1 MLSWALDRL
10 KPMLC
15 HSGTENR
22 QSLKYLKEKGV
33 HYEISC
39 CLRWAAIT
47 KEASPLVTLVATWS
61 HSRFCWVN
69 ARALISPASKRGPV
83 WTHNSVHRVSFFT
96 GHFGHPDA
104 LCFMFFSSHYW
115 LLPSYDSHFIFPE
128 KAISR
133 ILLIFFFGQTVGQL
147 SDWLALY
154 QMAIPGHETWKIYL
168 NGTSSTPILN
178 LLYSWFLTQEKL
190 WRNTY
195 WIND

>member
-22 QSLKYLKEKGV
+22 QPLKYLKEKGV
-33 HYEISC
+33 HYENYC
-39 CLRWAAIT
+39 CLGWAAIT
-47 KEASPLVTLVATWS
+47 KEATPLVTLVATWS

-133 ILLIFFFGQTVGQL
+133 ILLIFF
-147 SDWLALY
+147 LARLLDSFRTGRPCVRWPSL
-154 QMAIPGHETWKIYL
+154 ATRPERFTWMGL
-168 NGTSSTPILN
+168 QVHQSLTCCILG
-178 LLYSWFLTQEKL
+178 F
-190 WRNTY
+190 
-195 WIND
+195 